1 MGIFAWI
8 VIGLIAGFL
17 GSKIVNR
24 RGEGLIRDILLG
36 VLGAI
41 VGGRLAGYFGFGRV
55 SGINIQSL
63 IVATIGSVVLLL
75 VYHAIRRARRLS

>member
-1 MGIFAWI
+1 MGVFAWI

-17 GSKIVNR
+17 GSKIVNK

-41 VGGRLAGYFGFGRV
+41 VGGRLAGHFGFGRV

-63 IVATIGSVVLLL
+63 IVATIGAIVLLL
-75 VYHAIRRARRLS
+75 VYHAIRRAI

>member
-8 VIGLIAGFL
+8 VLGLIAGFL

-36 VLGAI
+36 ILGAI
-41 VGGRLAGYFGFGRV
+41 IGGRIAGHFGYGSV
-55 SGINIQSL
+55 SGLNVPSL
-63 IVATIGSVVLLL
+63 IIAVIGSVVLLL
-75 VYHAIRRARRLS
+75 VYHAVRRVI

>member
-8 VIGLIAGFL
+8 VVGLIAGFL
-17 GSKIVNR
+17 GSKIINK

-63 IVATIGSVVLLL
+63 IIAVIGSVVLLL
-75 VYHAIRRARRLS
+75 VYHGIRRAI